1 MIVWQEGYLKTHLYV
16 CYYRSLYR
24 SEDRFSK
31 YAFEVFSEDQVIYL
45 YSPLKEVIAAV
56 IVAIT
61 TLDRRL
67 LAV

>member
-1 MIVWQEGYLKTHLYV
+1 MCVII
-16 CYYRSLYR
+16 RFLYR

-31 YAFEVFSEDQVIYL
+31 YAFEVFSEDQVIYS